1 MRFLS
6 QTIGGG
12 VEQPM
17 IPSHPPNTG
26 PGANPASKRKSP
38 EDGDGVLRNAKKAK
52 QEVSSFLFVL
62 YQGVLT
68 EVWLAV
74 QS

>member
-38 EDGDGVLRNAKKAK
+38 EDGDAVLRNAKKAK
-52 QEVSSFLFVL
+52 QEVSEFCSFC
-62 YQGVLT
+62 QNILT
-68 EVWLAV
+68 EVWLV
-74 QS
+74 V